1 MVEVVAISAICPWN
15 GRYTYKFFFF
25 LEKKRQMV
33 ARLNSLFNKD
43 CRHCHDHVKS
53 LITNQE
59 QKPTG
64 RMSWYHPS
72 WRQETWRRAIMKT
85 TRMEQ
90 KTLGR
95 IAIIKVVWH
104 DQVTAATAKTSGA
117 NLDRR
122 STEPCWRH
130 GSWIIRSVSVEFA
143 ISFASRI
150 YKTPTWWSEMEFG
163 LRFSVDRL
171 KRDEGNRG
179 VVERALILEYDVAA
193 ISVSPKS

>member
-1 MVEVVAISAICPWN
+1 MLSKSIGDKWAARWLDAELRHAWNHDKQCPLLILWDQIARLWLKWLLSPLFAHETGDTLTN
-15 GRYTYKFFFF
+15 SFFF

-104 DQVTAATAKTSGA
+104 DQVNSG
-117 NLDRR
+117 NCQD
-122 STEPCWRH
+122 
-130 GSWIIRSVSVEFA
+130 
-143 ISFASRI
+143 
-150 YKTPTWWSEMEFG
+150 
-163 LRFSVDRL
+163 
-171 KRDEGNRG
+171 
-179 VVERALILEYDVAA
+179 
-193 ISVSPKS
+193 